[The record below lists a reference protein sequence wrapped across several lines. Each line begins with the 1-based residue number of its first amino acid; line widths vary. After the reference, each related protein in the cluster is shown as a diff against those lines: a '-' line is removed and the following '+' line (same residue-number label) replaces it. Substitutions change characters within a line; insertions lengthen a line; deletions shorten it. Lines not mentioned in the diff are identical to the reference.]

1 MDVRARLL
9 ELIAPIAIGD
19 ELAPGARLARVSDD
33 LGPRLTFALADGAE
47 VDVEVSPATAG
58 LRHAARTAHLT
69 LAYRGRAASA
79 VGAALCAILAARIGD
94 RDAGFVAALAA
105 AGAADAPRVREV
117 SVDHLLELAGPPGA
131 RFYTCSPYVGC
142 LIGCRFCYAQER
154 LAAGRA
160 AAGLP
165 LAPWGSWVDVRANAA
180 AVLADE
186 LARLPP
192 HARHPIKFCPIVS
205 DPYHAIEARLGLTRA
220 CLAAIAAAAAPPPV
234 LLLTRAALVTRDL
247 DLLAA
252 LPWAGVGVSLPTID
266 DEVRAHFEPRAAPI
280 AARLATLAA
289 IRAAGVAPIA
299 VVQPMLPGPVDALAD
314 ALAAHVDSV
323 SLDVLRGEGSAGP
336 LFDDPR
342 FAAARDEGWQQAR
355 LAALTAA
362 LADRGVAVWTGE
374 LPPNLPPTLAPTLAT
389 H

>member
-1 MDVRARLL
+1 MDARAALL
-9 ELIAPIAIGD
+9 ELIAPLAIGD
-19 ELAPGARLARVSDD
+19 EVVPGARLARVADD
-33 LGPRLTFALADGAE
+33 LGPRLVFALADGGE
-47 VDVEVSPATAG
+47 LDVEVSPATAG

-79 VGAALCAILAARIGD
+79 VGAAVCAALAARIGD
-94 RDAGFVAALAA
+94 RGAGFVAALAVA
-105 AGAADAPRVREV
+105 DAADAPRVREV
-117 SVDHLLELAGPPGA
+117 EVEHLLELAGPPEA

-165 LAPWGSWVDVRANAA
+165 LAPWGSWVDARVNAA

-186 LARLPP
+186 LARLP
-192 HARHPIKFCPIVS
+192 RHPIKFCPIVS
-205 DPYHAIEARLGLTRA
+205 DPYHAVEARLGLTRA

-252 LPWAGVGVSLPTID
+252 LPWAGVGVSLPTVD

-280 AARLATLAA
+280 AARLATLVA

-323 SLDVLRGEGSAGP
+323 SLDVLRGEGTAGP

-342 FAAARDEGWQQAR
+342 FAAARDDGWQRAR

-374 LPPNLPPTLAPTLAT
+374 LPPNLAA

>member
-1 MDVRARLL
+1 MDARAALL
-9 ELIAPIAIGD
+9 ELIAPLAIGD
-19 ELAPGARLARVSDD
+19 EVVPGARLARVADD
-33 LGPRLTFALADGAE
+33 LGPRLVFALADGGE
-47 VDVEVSPATAG
+47 LDVEVSPATAG

-79 VGAALCAILAARIGD
+79 VGAAVCAALAARIGD
-94 RDAGFVAALAA
+94 RGAGFVAALAVA
-105 AGAADAPRVREV
+105 DAADAPRVREV
-117 SVDHLLELAGPPGA
+117 EVEHLLELAGPPEA

-165 LAPWGSWVDVRANAA
+165 LAPWGSWVDARVNAA

-186 LARLPP
+186 LARLP
-192 HARHPIKFCPIVS
+192 RHPIKFCPIVS
-205 DPYHAIEARLGLTRA
+205 DPYHAVEARLGLTRA

-252 LPWAGVGVSLPTID
+252 LPWAGVGVSLPTVD

-280 AARLATLAA
+280 AERLAILAAIARRRRRARSRWCSRCCRGSVERAGRRAGGGRRTRSASTCLRGEEQRRAAVRSIPDVAAARDRRPGRRARLAT
-289 IRAAGVAPIA
+289 RSAP
-299 VVQPMLPGPVDALAD
+299 
-314 ALAAHVDSV
+314 
-323 SLDVLRGEGSAGP
+323 R
-336 LFDDPR
+336 
-342 FAAARDEGWQQAR
+342 W
-355 LAALTAA
+355 LTA
-362 LADRGVAVWTGE
+362 RGVPRWIDE
-374 LPPNLPPTLAPTLAT
+374 LPPDR
-389 H
+389 

>member
-1 MDVRARLL
+1 MDVRALLL

-19 ELAPGARLARVSDD
+19 ELAPGVRLARVADE
-33 LGPRLTFALADGAE
+33 LGPRLIFALADGAE

-58 LRHAARTAHLT
+58 LRYAARTAHLT

-79 VGAALCAILAARIGD
+79 VGAALCATVAARIGD
-94 RDAGFVAALAA
+94 RGAAFVAALAA

-117 SVDHLLELAGPPGA
+117 TVDHLLELAGPPEA

-160 AAGLP
+160 VAGLP

-186 LARLPP
+186 LTRLP
-192 HARHPIKFCPIVS
+192 RHPIKFCPIVS
-205 DPYHAIEARLGLTRA
+205 DPYHAIEARLALTRA

-234 LLLTRAALVTRDL
+234 LLLTRSALVTRDL

-252 LPWAGVGVSLPTID
+252 LPWAGVGVSLPTVD
-266 DEVRAHFEPRAAPI
+266 DDVRAHFEPRAAPI

-299 VVQPMLPGPVDALAD
+299 VVQPMLPGPVEALAD

-323 SLDVLRGEGSAGP
+323 SLDVLRGEGAAGP

-342 FAAARDEGWQQAR
+342 FAAARADGWQRAR

-362 LADRGVAVWTGE
+362 LVDRGVPVWSGE
-374 LPPNLPPTLAPTLAT
+374 LPPALPAL
-389 H
+389 

>member
-1 MDVRARLL
+1 MDVRALLL
-9 ELIAPIAIGD
+9 ELIAPTAIGD
-19 ELAPGARLARVSDD
+19 ELAPGVRLARVADD

-79 VGAALCAILAARIGD
+79 VGAALCATVAARIGD

-117 SVDHLLELAGPPGA
+117 TVDHLLELAGPPAA

-165 LAPWGSWVDVRANAA
+165 MAPWGSWVDVRVNAA

-186 LARLPP
+186 LARLP
-192 HARHPIKFCPIVS
+192 RYPIKFCPIVS

-266 DEVRAHFEPRAAPI
+266 DDVRAHFEPRAAPI

-299 VVQPMLPGPVDALAD
+299 VGQPMLPGPVDALAD

-323 SLDVLRGEGSAGP
+323 SLDVLRGEGRAGP

-342 FAAARDEGWQQAR
+342 FAAARAAGWQTER

-362 LADRGVAVWTGE
+362 LAERRVPVWSGE
-374 LPPNLPPTLAPTLAT
+374 LPPNLTAD
-389 H
+389 

>member
-1 MDVRARLL
+1 MDARAALL
-9 ELIAPIAIGD
+9 ELIAPLAIGD
-19 ELAPGARLARVSDD
+19 EVVPGARLARVSDD
-33 LGPRLTFALADGAE
+33 VGPRLVFALADGGE
-47 VDVEVSPATAG
+47 LDVEVSPAAAG

-69 LAYRGRAASA
+69 LAYRGRVASA
-79 VGAALCAILAARIGD
+79 TGAAVCAALAARIGD
-94 RDAGFVAALAA
+94 RGAGFLAALAA
-105 AGAADAPRVREV
+105 ADLADAPRVREV
-117 SVDHLLELAGPPGA
+117 EVEHLLELAGPPDA

-165 LAPWGSWVDVRANAA
+165 LAPWGSWVDVRVNAA

-186 LARLPP
+186 LARLP
-192 HARHPIKFCPIVS
+192 RHPIKFCPIVS
-205 DPYHAIEARLGLTRA
+205 DPYHAIEARRGLTRA

-252 LPWAGVGVSLPTID
+252 LPWAGVGVSLPTVD

-323 SLDVLRGEGSAGP
+323 SLDVLRGLGSAGP

-342 FAAARDEGWQQAR
+342 FAAARDDGWQRAR

-362 LADRGVAVWTGE
+362 LAERGVPVWSGE
-374 LPPNLPPTLAPTLAT
+374 LPPALVAL
-389 H
+389 

>member
-1 MDVRARLL
+1 MDARAGLL
-9 ELIAPIAIGD
+9 ELIAPLAIGD
-19 ELAPGARLARVSDD
+19 EVVPGARLARVADD
-33 LGPRLTFALADGAE
+33 LGPRLTFTLADGAE
-47 VDVEVSPATAG
+47 LDVEVSPAAAG

-69 LAYRGRAASA
+69 LAYRGRVASGI
-79 VGAALCAILAARIGD
+79 GAALCVALAARIGD
-94 RDAGFVAALAA
+94 RGAGFLAALAEADA
-105 AGAADAPRVREV
+105 AGAPRVREV
-117 SVDHLLELAGPPGA
+117 EVDHLLELAGPPDA

-186 LARLPP
+186 LARLP
-192 HARHPIKFCPIVS
+192 RHPIKFCPIVS
-205 DPYHAIEARLGLTRA
+205 DPYHAIEARQGLTRA
-220 CLAAIAAAAAPPPV
+220 CLAAIAAATAPPPV

-252 LPWAGVGVSLPTID
+252 LPWAGVGVSLPTVD
-266 DEVRAHFEPRAAPI
+266 DDVRAHFEPRAAPI

-299 VVQPMLPGPVDALAD
+299 VVQPMLPGPVEALAD

-323 SLDVLRGEGSAGP
+323 SLDVLRGEGAAGP

-342 FAAARDEGWQQAR
+342 FAAARDDGWQRAR

-362 LADRGVAVWTGE
+362 LAARGVPVWSGE
-374 LPPNLPPTLAPTLAT
+374 LPPALAAL
-389 H
+389 

>member
-9 ELIAPIAIGD
+9 ELIAPTAIGD
-19 ELAPGARLARVSDD
+19 ELTPGVRLARVSDE
-33 LGPRLTFALADGAE
+33 LGPRLTFTLADGGE
-47 VDVEVSPATAG
+47 LDVEVSPATAG

-79 VGAALCAILAARIGD
+79 VGAALCATVAARIGD

-117 SVDHLLELAGPPGA
+117 TVDHLLELAGPPAA

-186 LARLPP
+186 LARLP
-192 HARHPIKFCPIVS
+192 RHPIKFCPIVS
-205 DPYHAIEARLGLTRA
+205 DPYHAVEAGRGLTRA

-266 DEVRAHFEPRAAPI
+266 DDVRAHFEPRAAPI

-299 VVQPMLPGPVDALAD
+299 VVQPMLPGPVEALAD

-323 SLDVLRGEGSAGP
+323 SLDVLRGEGGAGP

-342 FAAARDEGWQQAR
+342 FAAARADGWQAER

-362 LADRGVAVWTGE
+362 LAERGVPVWSGE
-374 LPPNLPPTLAPTLAT
+374 LPPNLPA